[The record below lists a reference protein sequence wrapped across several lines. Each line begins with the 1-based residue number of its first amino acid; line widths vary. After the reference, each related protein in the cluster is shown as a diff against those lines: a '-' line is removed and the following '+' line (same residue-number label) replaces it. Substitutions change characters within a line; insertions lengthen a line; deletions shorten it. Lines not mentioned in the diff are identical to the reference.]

1 MIYHANCLDVIASMG
16 NDTIDA
22 LVTDPP
28 YGLAFMNRA
37 WDKAL
42 PDPKVWSEC
51 LRAMKPG
58 AHGVIFGAPRMY
70 HRLACQVEDAGFEVR
85 DVLMWMFGSGFP
97 KNHDPSKAVDKKRN
111 DAEEVRVVCRAIRA
125 QMDTLEVS
133 SREIADDFGVS
144 PGMVDHWAA
153 RDTYSQPNLPTWD
166 QWVRLRDLLGMGG
179 ELDAEVRRLNDRKG
193 QVGEAWLERP
203 ITGEVQG
210 HTSVNYG
217 LSTRDGAARDV
228 AVSDEARRLLG
239 LGTAL
244 KPAYEPIL
252 LVRKPL
258 RGTVV
263 ENVLAYGTGCL
274 NIGACRVG
282 HDEEVKTTTRTA
294 PRYSGI
300 VYGGVVGGAQSSIS
314 GPAAEGRWPANVILD
329 EEAGALLDEQS
340 GYAKDGVAVNRN
352 RRERA
357 TSPVAYAPKNARGAD
372 VGFGGGGGAS
382 RFFYCAKASKAER
395 EAGLEHLDTRTVTD
409 GREVTNDTAYQRG
422 ATERRNTHPTVKP
435 IALMRYLVRLIAP
448 EGGTVFDPFTGSG
461 STGVAC
467 ALEDV
472 AFVGAELEA
481 EYVKI
486 ANARVEHALGLF
498 RGDL

>member
-16 NDTIDA
+16 DNTLDA

-28 YGLAFMNRA
+28 YGLGFMGRA

-42 PDPKVWSEC
+42 PDPRIWREC

-97 KNHDPSKAVDKKRN
+97 KSHDPSKAVG
-111 DAEEVRVVCRAIRA
+111 I
-125 QMDTLEVS
+125 T
-133 SREIADDFGVS
+133 SRDGL
-144 PGMVDHWAA
+144 A
-153 RDTYSQPNLPTWD
+153 RDLP
-166 QWVRLRDLLGMGG
+166 QS
-179 ELDAEVRRLNDRKG
+179 E
-193 QVGEAWLERP
+193 
-203 ITGEVQG
+203 
-210 HTSVNYG
+210 
-217 LSTRDGAARDV
+217 
-228 AVSDEARRLLG
+228 EARRLLG

-258 RGTVV
+258 RGTVA

-282 HDEEVKTTTRTA
+282 DEPITQHGRSGDGFGFSSAEA
-294 PRYSGI
+294 PGRAWS
-300 VYGGVVGGAQSSIS
+300 
-314 GPAAEGRWPANVILD
+314 GRWPANVVLD
-329 EEAGALLDEQS
+329 EEAGALLDGQS

-409 GREVTNDTAYQRG
+409 GRAVTNDTAYQRG

>member
-125 QMDTLEVS
+125 QMDALEVS
-133 SREIADDFGVS
+133 SREIADDFGVHS
-144 PGMVDHWAA
+144 RMVDHWAA
-153 RDTYSQPNLPTWD
+153 RDTDSQPNLPTWD

-179 ELDAEVRRLNDRKG
+179 DLDAEVRRMNDRKG

-203 ITGEVQG
+203 ITGEVR
-210 HTSVNYG
+210 SKSPASNYG
-217 LSTRDGAARDV
+217 ITSRDGLARDLPQ
-228 AVSDEARRLLG
+228 SEEARRLLG

-263 ENVLAYGTGCL
+263 ENVMTYGTGCL
-274 NIGACRVG
+274 NIAACRVDASDGRPRIESKSEGSVNAFG
-282 HDEEVKTTTRTA
+282 HVLNGSRAAGTTT
-294 PRYSGI
+294 
-300 VYGGVVGGAQSSIS
+300 
-314 GPAAEGRWPANVILD
+314 EGRWPANVILD
-329 EEAGALLDEQS
+329 EEAGAALDAQ
-340 GYAKDGVAVNRN
+340 
-352 RRERA
+352 
-357 TSPVAYAPKNARGAD
+357 T
-372 VGFGGGGGAS
+372 GGAS

-422 ATERRNTHPTVKP
+422 VTERRNTHPTVKP